1 MNMAFVFQWLQYSQ
15 MMIAV
20 LMMLALVTLPMA
32 PLWGQNNHAKG
43 NAEGAKPEGAM
54 ANGTYLYG
62 QSPQADQL
70 GKQYIV
76 FEVTGDEVVGAL
88 YMPRSEF
95 SCFQGEITANELEMT
110 VDDPYNE
117 STHPYAIALEPQ
129 SPMANRNGQLE
140 TPIALEG
147 YHPLEEISAN
157 DKRMLATCQNQFQ

>member
-1 MNMAFVFQWLQYSQ
+1 MNMVFVLQWLQYSQ

-20 LMMLALVTLPMA
+20 LMMLALVALPMA

-43 NAEGAKPEGAM
+43 NPGEAKSEGAM

-70 GKQYIV
+70 GKEYIV
-76 FEVTGDEVVGAL
+76 FEVSGDKVVGAL

-110 VDDPYNE
+110 VEDPYNE
-117 STHPYAIALEPQ
+117 STHSYAIALEPQ
-129 SPMANRNGQLE
+129 SPMADRNGAPE
-140 TPIALEG
+140 TPITLEG
-147 YHPLEEISAN
+147 YHPLEEISPN
-157 DKRMLATCQNQFQ
+157 DKRMLATCQKEFQ